1 MTLIFFEELFVDHE
15 KNGCEEDSI
24 TFNLQA

>member
-1 MTLIFFEELFVDHE
+1 MPPIFFEELLVDHE